1 MSLMMICSLG
11 VYLPNKV
18 ITNLAASA
26 ITQSEFDSKLS
37 SLRSAYPN
45 YSTWNDRFDGGTQC
59 FGFARLIAYNVF
71 GSHVSSWTKSYS
83 ISEVKAGDV
92 IQYGNTMG
100 SGHTIF
106 VTSVSGDTIT
116 FVDCNGNGNYSGGS
130 KVRSCGIKWDNT
142 ISKSAMMF
150 GRYSFAYLYSSP
162 SKEPSN
168 HSPVGYVDL
177 VEGGEGSIHVRG
189 WVYDPDSSSQSLEV
203 HVYIGGNVG
212 ESSIITRQTGV
223 MANQYREDVNSTFG
237 ITGNHGFDQWIE
249 TTARGSQP
257 VYIHVVDANDS
268 NGNTAVRRDNQFC
281 FTVNINEKQGHVMS
295 ESEAAGQTVPD
306 GNYLII
312 SELGRRVY
320 LDIPGTKYPADEQE
334 KLIAT
339 EGSILPNKD
348 YDSWTVTYLNNGF
361 YKITQNGQNIALDV
375 PGASLNHKTKVQT
388 YKDNATFAQ
397 QWSIKPTNHGYT
409 IQSRANGYY
418 LDVKNAIIGDTG
430 YIQTHE
436 ANDSKAQS
444 WCFIPYISNDRPI
457 ADGTYYIKS
466 ACGVWLDADG
476 DHNYKN
482 GSNIQIQNSKNSSDT
497 FEITYVADG
506 YYKIIESSSHLS
518 LDVEDSDATA
528 FLHKNNIQLWEY
540 NPSNKRGQLWRIQ
553 AEGEGYY
560 RLISKL
566 SGYSVD
572 LAGMQTANSS
582 NVQQHPY
589 NTTNAQKWSFEKVD
603 TEPPKIS
610 DVKVTDVSCTGYTI
624 TCKVTDDGGSG
635 LDRVQFPTWTI
646 ENNQDDIQPSWETNS
661 KASGTIDGDIVTYRV
676 NVNDH
681 NNEFGVYRTHI
692 YAYDKVGNASEY
704 HVDDV
709 YIDNTVP
716 VNEKPTVSYLPGDG
730 CVMLTWSENKG
741 AEKYAVCGY
750 VNNRWQKLADG
761 NGTSYTLRNLKA
773 GTNYRVAVIVM
784 INGKWKQDF
793 SNAITITPNE
803 AKISKY
809 PIVTSEVSGNQ
820 FRLKWSP
827 VDGAEKYGIAVFLS
841 GKWKVQDYMPGNSST
856 YTSKKIPSGTYK
868 AVLCAKVNGEWDTSN
883 INSRAFEIVI
893 K

>member
-1 MSLMMICSLG
+1 MKKRLLSVFMSLMMICSFG

-18 ITNLAASA
+18 IMNLSASA

-37 SLRSAYPN
+37 SLRSTYPN

-71 GSHVSSWTKSYS
+71 GSHVPSWTKLYS

-92 IQYGNTMG
+92 VQYGNTMG

-150 GRYSFAYLYSSP
+150 GMYSFAYLYSSP

-212 ESSIITRQTGV
+212 ENSIITRQTGV

-281 FTVNINEKQGHVMS
+281 FTVNINENI
-295 ESEAAGQTVPD
+295 VP
-306 GNYLII
+306 
-312 SELGRRVY
+312 V
-320 LDIPGTKYPADEQE
+320 
-334 KLIAT
+334 
-339 EGSILPNKD
+339 
-348 YDSWTVTYLNNGF
+348 
-361 YKITQNGQNIALDV
+361 
-375 PGASLNHKTKVQT
+375 
-388 YKDNATFAQ
+388 
-397 QWSIKPTNHGYT
+397 
-409 IQSRANGYY
+409 
-418 LDVKNAIIGDTG
+418 
-430 YIQTHE
+430 
-436 ANDSKAQS
+436 
-444 WCFIPYISNDRPI
+444 
-457 ADGTYYIKS
+457 
-466 ACGVWLDADG
+466 
-476 DHNYKN
+476 
-482 GSNIQIQNSKNSSDT
+482 
-497 FEITYVADG
+497 
-506 YYKIIESSSHLS
+506 IESP
-518 LDVEDSDATA
+518 
-528 FLHKNNIQLWEY
+528 N
-540 NPSNKRGQLWRIQ
+540 
-553 AEGEGYY
+553 
-560 RLISKL
+560 
-566 SGYSVD
+566 
-572 LAGMQTANSS
+572 
-582 NVQQHPY
+582 
-589 NTTNAQKWSFEKVD
+589 
-603 TEPPKIS
+603 
-610 DVKVTDVSCTGYTI
+610 
-624 TCKVTDDGGSG
+624 
-635 LDRVQFPTWTI
+635 
-646 ENNQDDIQPSWETNS
+646 
-661 KASGTIDGDIVTYRV
+661 
-676 NVNDH
+676 
-681 NNEFGVYRTHI
+681 
-692 YAYDKVGNASEY
+692 
-704 HVDDV
+704 
-709 YIDNTVP
+709 
-716 VNEKPTVSYLPGDG
+716 VSYLPSDG
-730 CVMLTWSENKG
+730 CVKLTWSEIKG

-761 NGTSYTLRNLKA
+761 DGTSYTLRNLKA

-793 SNAITITPNE
+793 SNAITITTNE

-868 AVLCAKVNGEWDTSN
+868 AVLCAKVNGEWDLSN
-883 INSRAFEIVI
+883 INSRAFEIEI